1 MRDGKNFAT
10 RIVRACQDGRI
21 IATATVNF
29 ASGAGATGRNGG
41 VAAARFEHAKTM
53 PILLT
58 LPDEAK
64 VEVDGPLELR
74 KGEALN
80 SLLIFVFPCQNYY
93 MPSNKKIEQ
102 SDNATEKRILYW
114 MRAKGPIRENEKLLE
129 TQLAALA
136 YLSDAYLLAAIT
148 EVGNDPDWETVE
160 MAASL
165 VHTVHFHEPKA
176 VRADQWMCS
185 ERESPWAGN
194 DRGLVLHRIW
204 SNEGV
209 LVATCLQEV

>member
-1 MRDGKNFAT
+1 
-10 RIVRACQDGRI
+10 
-21 IATATVNF
+21 
-29 ASGAGATGRNGG
+29 
-41 VAAARFEHAKTM
+41 
-53 PILLT
+53 
-58 LPDEAK
+58 
-64 VEVDGPLELR
+64 
-74 KGEALN
+74 
-80 SLLIFVFPCQNYY
+80 